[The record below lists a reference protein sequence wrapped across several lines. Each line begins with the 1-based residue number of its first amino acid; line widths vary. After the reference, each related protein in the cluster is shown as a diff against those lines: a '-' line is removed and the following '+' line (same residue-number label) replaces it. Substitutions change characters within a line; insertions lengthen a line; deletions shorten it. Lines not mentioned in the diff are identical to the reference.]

1 MARKM
6 MSKILLPF
14 VFLVFCQGANAVA
27 GDTKSAT
34 SSTITAVTVYLDRA
48 LVTRTI
54 SQRLLKGEH
63 TVVFDNLPEA
73 IDQNSVQANGEG
85 NAILK
90 DVKLKKE
97 YYSTTTDE
105 EKMKLNM
112 KMQSLQDSLVDAN
125 DILVDASKEQKM
137 TEELLDKIM
146 IRISAVS
153 GNDKVLQPEPDP
165 EKWMKMVANYRIK
178 IDALNKQYRLT
189 ERRIRLFNEE
199 INFIQTKLNSL
210 GGSQEKSKT
219 FAEVLIEV
227 KEESNITVNFTY
239 IVLGPSWYPVY
250 DIRAFTDT
258 KKVQITYQAM
268 IQQNTTEDWSKVQ
281 IKLSTARANINGQ
294 QPTMNPW
301 YISLYEP
308 SIADESRDDV
318 SKKSEMSQMYSNTMP
333 LSETR
338 AAEKSKPEE
347 KIENIGINES
357 TVELGA
363 TSAVFTVPG
372 NNSIYSDNQPHKVSI
387 TTKEFDAYF
396 RYSTVP
402 KLMTYAFLKV
412 KVKNTTDFPLLPGST
427 NVFLD
432 NNFVSTSQ
440 MELVNPDQEF
450 WTFLGVDEGIDVKYK
465 NLKQYQDEEGLIKK
479 KNKYVYDYLI
489 EITNNKKTEE
499 EIVVWDQIPIANSA
513 DIKVTLI
520 APDLSQENKDL
531 KIDDLKNLEWFYKL
545 KPGQQIKI
553 PFKFNVEGPKDKAIS
568 GL

>member
-1 MARKM
+1 MVRKLITE
-6 MSKILLPF
+6 ILLSV
-14 VFLVFCQGANAVA
+14 VFLVFFQGTFALTGDIKSNA
-27 GDTKSAT
+27 
-34 SSTITAVTVYLDRA
+34 SSSITAVTVYLDRA

-54 SQRLLKGEH
+54 TQKLFKGEH
-63 TVVFDNLPEA
+63 TVVFDNLPET

-105 EKMKLNM
+105 EKKKLNI
-112 KMQSLQDSLVDAN
+112 KIQALQDSLVDAN
-125 DILVDASKEQKM
+125 DIIVDASKEQKM

-146 IRISAVS
+146 NRISVVS
-153 GNDKVLQPEPDP
+153 GNDKIPQPEPDP
-165 EKWMKMVANYRIK
+165 EKWMKMVADYRTK

-199 INFIQTKLNSL
+199 INFVQTKLNSL

-227 KEESNITVNFTY
+227 KEESNITVNFSY
-239 IVLGPSWYPVY
+239 LVLGPSWYPVY

-258 KKVQITYQAM
+258 KKMKITYQAM
-268 IQQNTTEDWSKVQ
+268 IQQNTSEDWSNVQ
-281 IKLSTARANINGQ
+281 IKLSTARANVNGQ
-294 QPTMNPW
+294 QPSLSPW
-301 YISLYEP
+301 YINLFEYPNES
-308 SIADESRDDV
+308 ESRDDI

-333 LSETR
+333 LSVTK
-338 AAEKSKPEE
+338 AAEKTKLDE
-347 KIENIGINES
+347 KSENIGINES

-363 TSAVFTVPG
+363 TSAVFVVPG
-372 NNSIYSDNQPHKVSI
+372 KNSINSDNQPHKVSI

-396 RYSTVP
+396 RYSTIP
-402 KLMTYAFLKV
+402 KLMAYAFLKV
-412 KVKNTTDFPLLPGST
+412 KVKNSTDFPLLPGST

-450 WTFLGVDEGIDVKYK
+450 WTFLGVDESIDVKYK
-465 NLKQYQDEEGLIKK
+465 NLKQYHDEEGIIKK

-520 APDLSQENKDL
+520 EPDISNENKDL
-531 KIDDLKNLEWFYKL
+531 KIDDLKNLEWYYKL

-553 PFKFNVEGPKDKAIS
+553 PFKFTVEGPKDKTIS